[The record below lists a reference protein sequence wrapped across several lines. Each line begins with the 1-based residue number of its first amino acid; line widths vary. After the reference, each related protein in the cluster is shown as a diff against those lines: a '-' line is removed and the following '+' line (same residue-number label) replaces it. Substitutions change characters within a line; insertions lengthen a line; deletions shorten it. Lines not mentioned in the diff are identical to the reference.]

1 MEGARKRRP
10 RGVASTNYLSWGYG
24 RAFRSLCGKFSRPSE
39 AFELTF
45 NATLS
50 TLVSTQRLRVWRPLN
65 STRMVR
71 YLFLTT
77 ILDAWIGGLSRVPG
91 RPGQR
96 RSKLTEFEQVAGLFD
111 RYSGGESSSRMCLS
125 GMTPPF
131 GRMTRNGVAAL
142 RVWEARLSASR
153 VFCWCVEPGVLVAV
167 EGDRADALK
176 RRDIHSPG
184 SYEAHARSA
193 DRWRRA
199 AGFTNADIWV
209 GGDLDAFLTPPEHPP
224 I

>member
-131 GRMTRNGVAAL
+131 GNNGSPASYSCYSGASSGTNSLGQAITNCGSQGGVWFPDL
-142 RVWEARLSASR
+142 RQEEFKLSA
-153 VFCWCVEPGVLVAV
+153 GVMV
-167 EGDRADALK
+167 K
-176 RRDIHSPG
+176 
-184 SYEAHARSA
+184 
-193 DRWRRA
+193 
-199 AGFTNADIWV
+199 F
-209 GGDLDAFLTPPEHPP
+209 
-224 I
+224 